1 MGHETG
7 RGAGEDVFTVHG
19 GNLAAARARF
29 KGAPEPWLDL
39 STGINPIPY
48 PIPPIPAAA
57 WTRLP
62 EADAV
67 AALEAAAARAY
78 GAADPATVVAAPGT
92 QALIQLLP
100 RLIPARDVRILGFT
114 YAEHA
119 RCWSR
124 QGATVKTVDRPVG
137 LAGADVAVIVNPN
150 NPDGRLVA
158 PDGLAGLARQ
168 TPRTTFV
175 LDEAFADVL
184 GPAASL
190 VPKLPAKAVIL
201 RSFGKTYGL
210 AGLRLGFAVTSRP
223 LAERLREAIGPWA
236 VSGAAIAIGAA
247 ALGDNAWLNEASGAP
262 GPRRRP
268 SGRPAG
274 RCWLRPGR
282 RHAPVPL
289 RANRRRH
296 GRIHRARPAGHP
308 GPPLRRPARRA
319 ALRPAG
325 AGGGVGPAGRTAGG
339 DGRDMSLHPSTRH
352 ARAWP
357 GHPRLHFRDA
367 ESWVAGPSPAMTAEG
382 LRPRHNVPGARVQI
396 WALEARR

>member
-7 RGAGEDVFTVHG
+7 KGAGEDVFTVHG

-48 PIPPIPAAA
+48 PIPPLPASA

-124 QGATVKTVDRPVG
+124 QGATVKAVDRPVG

-175 LDEAFADVL
+175 IDEAFADVL
-184 GPAASL
+184 GPGASL
-190 VPKLPAKAVIL
+190 VSKLPAKAVIL

-210 AGLRLGFAVTSRP
+210 AGLRLGFAVTTRP
-223 LAERLREAIGPWA
+223 LAERLREAFGPWA

-247 ALGDNAWLNEASGAP
+247 ALADPAWLNEATA
-262 GPRRRP
+262 RLTRD
-268 SGRPAG
+268 AG
-274 RCWLRPGR
+274 RLDD
-282 RHAPVPL
+282 L
-289 RANRRRH
+289 
-296 GRIHRARPAGHP
+296 
-308 GPPLRRPARRA
+308 L
-319 ALRPAG
+319 AG
-325 AGGGVGPAGRTAGG
+325 AGFVPAGGTPLFRFVRTDDAAGAFTA
-339 DGRDMSLHPSTRH
+339 L
-352 ARAWP
+352 ARQGILVRRFEAQP
-357 GHPRLHFRDA
+357 GVLRFGLPGPEEEWGVLAERLA
-367 ESWVAGPSPAMTAEG
+367 ALAMT
-382 LRPRHNVPGARVQI
+382 
-396 WALEARR
+396 